1 MTKIYLIR
9 HAEAE
14 GNLYR
19 IIQGHHNGLVTDRG
33 YRQIRALARRFES
46 IPVDAVY
53 SSDLLRTCQTARAV
67 YEPKHLPLHTTAA
80 LREVFLGDWE
90 GHTWEEINRL
100 DPVNSYN
107 FNHLPGQYTAPG
119 GETPAD
125 AQQREIAALR
135 QIAAE
140 NPDRTVAVFS
150 HGDVLRLT
158 LGALQ
163 GLSLDEIGQTPY
175 GDNTAVS
182 LLEAQGDTLRVL
194 WRDDSSHLE
203 AEQLS
208 TFARQSWWEDKNA
221 PAPAQRYA
229 LLPADDPFYHA
240 CLRAAEAE
248 NGVRPV
254 ESAGQLIGVWVGEEP
269 VGVVRLDRGK
279 STAQVGWIGFYYLI
293 PAYRGRNFGI
303 PPLGQA
309 VMAYRAA
316 GCDRLRMQCRPGEE
330 KAASFFMHFGFSPV
344 GEEGVLEKYIGFEVK
359 P

>member
-19 IIQGHHNGLVTDRG
+19 IIQGHHDGLITDRG
-33 YRQIRALARRFES
+33 YRQIRALEKRFET
-46 IPVDAVY
+46 IQVDAVY
-53 SSDLLRTCQTARAV
+53 SSDLFRTRVTARAV
-67 YEPKHLPLHTTAA
+67 YEPKRLPLHTTPA
-80 LREVFLGDWE
+80 LREVFLGEWE

-119 GETPAD
+119 GEAPAH
-125 AQQREIAALR
+125 AQQREIEALR
-135 QIAAE
+135 QIATE
-140 NPDRTVAVFS
+140 NPDKTVAVFT

-182 LLEAQGDTLRVL
+182 LLEAQGDTLRVV
-194 WRDDSSHLE
+194 WRDDSSHLA
-203 AEQLS
+203 AENLS
-208 TFARQSWWEDKNA
+208 TFARQSWWQAKNT
-221 PAPAQRYA
+221 PAAAERYA
-229 LLPADDPFYHA
+229 PLSPDDQFYRD
-240 CLRAAEAE
+240 CLRRAAEE
-248 NGVRPV
+248 NGIAPI
-254 ESAGQLIGVWVGEEP
+254 EAAGQLIGIWSGEEP
-269 VGVVRLDRGK
+269 IGVVRLDTGK
-279 STAQVGWIGFYYLI
+279 TTAQVGWIGFYYLI
-293 PAYRGRNFGI
+293 PAYRGCNFGI

-309 VMAYRAA
+309 VLAYRAA
-316 GCDRLRMQCRPGEE
+316 GCDRLRMQCRAGEE
-330 KAASFFMHFGFSPV
+330 QAAAFFMHFGFSPI
-344 GEEGVLEKYIGFEVK
+344 GDEGVLEKYIGFEEK